1 MSMDKYGVVTDDQEK
16 KASTNEAEELA
27 WEESECPSCKR
38 TVYLRDPKTNVPRCA
53 ACGTKPFEG
62 SPPSSSSSP

>member
-1 MSMDKYGVVTDDQEK
+1 MSMDKYGVVTDEPEKTAEVNDEDQR
-16 KASTNEAEELA
+16 
-27 WEESECPSCKR
+27 CPNCER
-38 TVYLRDPKTNVPRCA
+38 VVYLRDPKTNVPRCA